1 MQPPPGRLVLPPE
14 PLNERPVGAPLLTSP
29 HMTTPSA
36 ADYRDTHRDLVL
48 ACQRKDR
55 KAQRELYGLY
65 AKPMY
70 NVCLRMLRHAHD
82 AEDTLQVAFVQIF
95 SKIHTFQFD
104 ASISAWIKR
113 IVVNRCIDF
122 LKKRRLLTTDFD
134 ANRHD
139 SADPV
144 GVADYDSEAAEGS
157 RYDVAAIK
165 RAMQQL
171 SEGYRV
177 VLSLYLFEGYDH
189 EEISEILGIS
199 VGTSKSQYSRA
210 RRRLADL
217 LTQAA

>member
-1 MQPPPGRLVLPPE
+1 
-14 PLNERPVGAPLLTSP
+14 
-29 HMTTPSA
+29 MTTPSA
-36 ADYRDTHRDLVL
+36 ADYRDTHRELVL

-139 SADPV
+139 GVEPAGFADSDTDERP
-144 GVADYDSEAAEGS
+144 
-157 RYDVAAIK
+157 RYDVATIK
-165 RAMQQL
+165 RAMQKL